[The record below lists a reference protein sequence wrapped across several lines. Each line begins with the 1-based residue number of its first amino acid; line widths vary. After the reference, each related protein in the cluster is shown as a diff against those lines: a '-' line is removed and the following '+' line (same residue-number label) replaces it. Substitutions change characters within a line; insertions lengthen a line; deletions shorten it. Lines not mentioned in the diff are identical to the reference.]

1 MSNFMDSMRD
11 FGRAVKTL
19 RSLKLADLKPEK
31 GGAPSQLAWGL
42 VLIFLAMMV
51 TLFFGVFALF

>member
-1 MSNFMDSMRD
+1 MSTFMDSMRD

-19 RSLKLADLKPEK
+19 RSLKLSDLKPEG
-31 GGAPSQLAWGL
+31 GGAPSQLAWGI

-51 TLFFGVFALF
+51 TLFFGFFAMF